1 MEKDYTVRTCA
12 FSSLQKTPLNNED
25 SFLLLKEGFCGQQ
38 SFAGAASYLS
48 VICLERFFGK

>member
-1 MEKDYTVRTCA
+1 MEKDYTMRTCA